1 MMSKAE
7 IRIINVLSMAARK
20 IEKRIEEY
28 EKDNRSYN
36 YYKALDPAHNII
48 IELNKQR
55 VHIKEL
61 KDANNMVSDEFES
74 KISDLRKKCIELESY
89 ILNLGSSAKHA
100 V

>member
-48 IELNKQR
+48 IELDKQKDY
-55 VHIKEL
+55 IK
-61 KDANNMVSDEFES
+61 ANNMVSDEFES

>member
-48 IELNKQR
+48 IELDKQKDY
-55 VHIKEL
+55 IKV
-61 KDANNMVSDEFES
+61 NNMVSDEFES

-89 ILNLGSSAKHA
+89 ILNLGSSANN
-100 V
+100 VV

>member
-48 IELNKQR
+48 IELDKQSL
-55 VHIKEL
+55 HIKEL
-61 KDANNMVSDEFES
+61 KGADNMVSDEFES
-74 KISDLRKKCIELESY
+74 KIADLRKKCIELESY